1 MVEPYSPSRTAEGR
15 LGAALSRLGVQRG
28 DGLRLGIHEPCSG
41 RLRVS
46 QSARA
51 LCDRR
56 SVRQNLATTNYRR
69 SDLGGS
75 RAPVRGRS
83 QRVFL
88 ETLRV
93 AQALRPKARWGFYG
107 HPAKPGKGGYGGSN
121 GDAYRARNNRYQWM
135 WDAGAVAMPEL
146 YLDRTKCTPEEC
158 GAWVRGMLNET
169 ERLLNASLAIQPRP
183 STVPFTWYYNGTTKA
198 YLSTEY
204 LKVQALVPF
213 EYRDVDAILVWGD
226 IYVEGH
232 HSVEPLKAYAASTYL
247 PMAKS
252 FQAGQCACA
261 TKLCSGNG
269 RCYANATACSCD
281 VGWSGVD
288 CSKPTAT
295 PPALSAGAAGSPLSS
310 PPSSF
315 SSRHNVVNVTCP
327 DGLNVCPAGTTCGQ
341 MHTGRWGC
349 CEYSEAV
356 ICGDLLSCC
365 PSGTTCNTT
374 ESRGAVPQ
382 GTCSTS

>member
-1 MVEPYSPSRTAEGR
+1 MTSPPPTTA
-15 LGAALSRLGVQRG
+15 AAIWAEAV
-28 DGLRLGIHEPCSG
+28 
-41 RLRVS
+41 
-46 QSARA
+46 
-51 LCDRR
+51 RR
-56 SVRQNLATTNYRR
+56 YEA
-69 SDLGGS
+69 
-75 RAPVRGRS
+75 AAKEF
-83 QRVFL
+83 FL